1 LVTLGAQVLIFGIL
15 LCTGFL
21 LGLWLDLFRFIN
33 RRGKT
38 PFYPLLDL
46 LFWAVIVCIVFLV
59 LINTNYLELRL
70 YLFIGLGLGLLIYLK
85 TLSRHI
91 LHLYTWGFEF
101 IIKMIQWLGRILRP
115 LTIPARLASGLL
127 DLGVEAVLSLV
138 ARLFLAVFPGLRQDN
153 PPLA

>member
-1 LVTLGAQVLIFGIL
+1 MTLGAQVLIFRIL
-15 LCTGFL
+15 CAQDFRWGF
-21 LGLWLDLFRFIN
+21 GWTSFASSTA
-33 RRGKT
+33 RGKT

-46 LFWAVIVCIVFLV
+46 LFWAVIICIVFLV